1 MRDVVV
7 DDDDV
12 VVEGVVASVVQ
23 IDVPYSRPMSGQRA
37 WESETLLCD
46 LCSQVLPLWDETQ
59 ECRADSPIL
68 LRAFPSTGL
77 QQGGGK

>member
-7 DDDDV
+7 DDDV

-23 IDVPYSRPMSGQRA
+23 IDVPYSRPMSGQ
-37 WESETLLCD
+37 SETLLCD

>member
-1 MRDVVV
+1 MRDVV
-7 DDDDV
+7 DDV

-23 IDVPYSRPMSGQRA
+23 IDVPYSRPMSGQMV
-37 WESETLLCD
+37 WESETLSCD

-59 ECRADSPIL
+59 ECRADYSPIL